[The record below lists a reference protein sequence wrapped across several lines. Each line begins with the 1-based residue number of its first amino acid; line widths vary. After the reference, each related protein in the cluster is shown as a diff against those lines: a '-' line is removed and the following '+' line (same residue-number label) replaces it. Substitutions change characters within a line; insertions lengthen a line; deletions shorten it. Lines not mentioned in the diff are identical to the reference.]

1 MLIQFILSFLRQ
13 KYLLKKKSKH
23 EKKKKTVQKC
33 RTPEEHAVSK
43 MARRDQCVA
52 EEASSSVFVC
62 LHRNDLISF
71 CLFKMYWM
79 IELLCRKMFLEK

>member
-23 EKKKKTVQKC
+23 EKKKNSAKC

-43 MARRDQCVA
+43 TARRDQCVA
-52 EEASSSVFVC
+52 EEASPSVFVC
-62 LHRNDLISF
+62 LHRNDFISF
-71 CLFKMYWM
+71 CLLKMFWM
-79 IELLCRKMFLEK
+79 IELLCTKMFLEK

>member
-1 MLIQFILSFLRQ
+1 MLIQFILSFQ

-33 RTPEEHAVSK
+33 RPEEHAVSK

-71 CLFKMYWM
+71 CLC
-79 IELLCRKMFLEK
+79 LLKCIG